1 MITLYYMALS
11 PFCRKVR
18 MVLDHK
24 QLEYRVE
31 PYTTEVGWVA
41 KNRRAEIPILEDD
54 DLQVVNSADIVAYLE
69 HRYPDRPVLPDSPPA
84 RSLVRKWER
93 QADNWAD
100 AIVTNMAIWT
110 WANIG
115 SRPEGLVEASA
126 LEIAHLYGELEADL
140 EVGPFVNDHTVSV
153 ADFALYPHLSAATRL
168 GLGWHAARH
177 PRIGRWF
184 EAMRGLEPVRQDTLA
199 IKQWWATRT
208 PTSVEQ
214 DRVNWGSYRLEMFMA
229 MGFHGQLLDEIEA
242 GRVLWSVGP
251 RRNHS
256 TAQAR

>member
-24 QLEYRVE
+24 QLDYRIE
-31 PYTTEVGWVA
+31 PYTTEVGWAA
-41 KNRRAEIPILEDD
+41 KNRRAEIPILDDD

-69 HRYPDRPVLPDSPPA
+69 HRYPETPVLPDSPIA

-93 QADNWAD
+93 QADHWAD

-110 WANIG
+110 WASIG
-115 SRPEGLVEASA
+115 SRPEGLAEASA
-126 LEIAHLYGELEADL
+126 LEMAQLYGELEADL
-140 EVGPFVNDHTVSV
+140 VAGPFVNEGSVSV

-168 GLGWHAARH
+168 GLGWDATLH
-177 PRIGRWF
+177 PRIGQWF
-184 EAMRGLEPVRQDTLA
+184 EAMRSLESVRQDGLA
-199 IKQWWATRT
+199 IKQWWASRT
-208 PTSVEQ
+208 ANSVEQ
-214 DRVNWGSYRLEMFMA
+214 HRINWGSYRLEMFLA

-251 RRNHS
+251 QRNHS
-256 TAQAR
+256 TAQPR